1 MELSLPPHER
11 TRRRTARVG
20 LGLVIAGTVMMAP
33 FGEHGGLRS
42 VRSITFSFDRFDRFG
57 RFGFFPFVFRFF
69 VKISNFNW
77 PGLGPGRLGRTGRLG
92 RAPALAN

>member
-1 MELSLPPHER
+1 MELEKREANELAAFE
-11 TRRRTARVG
+11 
-20 LGLVIAGTVMMAP
+20 MMAKDLTNQTLP
-33 FGEHGGLRS
+33 LHGGLRS

>member
-1 MELSLPPHER
+1 MFGVTSAKFCLQLYGVFGSTMAGPHR
-11 TRRRTARVG
+11 
-20 LGLVIAGTVMMAP
+20 
-33 FGEHGGLRS
+33 HGGLRS